1 MHEYSNYSIL
11 SKEEIEKEYKN
22 VKFIKD
28 HIDVATLKSNFE
40 STYGSYWDYTPSLS
54 KDELENLRYWDP
66 SGNSRNGSE
75 MLYYQ
80 DYEHEV
86 QADEAIYDAMLENFS
101 LEELKALFTGRVT
114 RLSTD
119 DAKTCCSAFEQKIL
133 EGQKLKL
140 DLIRGND
147 AYFTQMHLDEFESV
161 YEDAVYILWDRI
173 PFSSFSLTHDYK
185 FRDEERKLDIFVNE
199 VDGEIYSELAED
211 EKYKEFKEFLNENY
225 KYKLSMLGQGAAAVI
240 RGIDKYINNL
250 NEYDRVAIPIVKKDD
265 IYFVTMVAYIK
276 ASPTHGKTL
285 CFIYDHNE
293 DDEDYGYYY

>member
-28 HIDVATLKSNFE
+28 HIDVATLKSNFD
-40 STYGSYWDYTPSLS
+40 STYGAYWDYTPSLS

-66 SGNSRNGSE
+66 SGNSRNGAE
-75 MLYYQ
+75 MVYYQ

-101 LEELKALFTGRVT
+101 LEELKALFTGEIT

-119 DAKTCCSAFEQKIL
+119 DAKTFGNELKDQKI
-133 EGQKLKL
+133 KL

-147 AYFTQMHLDEFESV
+147 TYFTQMHLDEFESV
-161 YEDAVYILWDRI
+161 YEDAIYILWDRA
-173 PFSSFSLTHDYK
+173 PFSSFSLSPDYK
-185 FRDEERKLDIFVNE
+185 FKDEERKLDIFVNDDAE
-199 VDGEIYSELAED
+199 ELYSGRNGD
-211 EKYKEFKEFLNENY
+211 EKYNEFKEFLNENY
-225 KYKLSMLGQGAAAVI
+225 KYKLSMLGQGAAAI
-240 RGIDKYINNL
+240 ISGIDKYINNL
-250 NEYDRVAIPIVKKDD
+250 NEFDRVAIPIVKDD

>member
-11 SKEEIEKEYKN
+11 SKKEIEKEYKN

-28 HIDVATLKSNFE
+28 NIDVATLKSNFE
-40 STYGSYWDYTPSLS
+40 STYGAYWDYTPSLS

-66 SGNSRNGSE
+66 SGNSRNGLE
-75 MLYYQ
+75 MIYYQ

-101 LEELKALFTGRVT
+101 LDELKALFIGKIT

-119 DAKTCCSAFEQKIL
+119 DAKICGSESKQKNL
-133 EGQKLKL
+133 EGQKIKL

-147 AYFTQMHLDEFESV
+147 TYFTQMHLDEFESV
-161 YEDAVYILWDRI
+161 YEDAIYILWDRA
-173 PFSSFSLTHDYK
+173 PFSSFSVSSDYK
-185 FRDEERKLDIFVNE
+185 FKDEERKLDIFVNE
-199 VDGEIYSELAED
+199 VDGEIYINRTE
-211 EKYKEFKEFLNENY
+211 EKYNEFKEFLKENY
-225 KYKLSMLGQGAAAVI
+225 KYNLSMLGQGAVAIV

-250 NEYDRVAIPIVKKDD
+250 NEYDRVAIPIVKDD